1 VTTVVQG
8 ARTPDGDRS
17 VDRVEGREKVTG
29 AAVYAADTVIS
40 GVTHAVLVQSEIPHG
55 VVTRE
60 SLERSAAQASTAPG
74 VLAVLTPLNCP
85 PLYAPPH
92 ELTWDLPLE
101 RRPPLSDLTVQ
112 HVGQHMAVV
121 VADTLENAVFAASLF
136 ELAYEALPAQLAA
149 REVLEQPVPP
159 DEKDGQIRHG
169 SYQPDHFVK
178 LDEEKLQDSRG
189 SDDEPAGA
197 TRVSGQFT
205 TPINAH
211 YPIELASTLAHW
223 DGDVVTLHDSTRW
236 ITGERTALAA
246 YLGIAEANIRI
257 VAPLVGGAFGSKSF
271 LWMHVALCAVAAREV
286 QRPVKLVLTRD
297 QMFSS
302 TGHRPRTEQHLSL
315 VADGDGQVLSTEQH
329 TLTETSTVA
338 HFCEPVGLSARIL
351 YQSPRLVTSHTVARI
366 NMPTPCFMRG
376 PGEAPGLFALEV
388 AMDELAYA
396 AEIDPLEL
404 RLRNDPDIDQASGRA
419 WSGKHLREC
428 YTQGAE
434 RFGWH
439 RRPMAPRTLT
449 RDGVQVGWG
458 LATATYPGRRMPAG
472 CRVTTDSRGTVEFAS
487 ATHEVGNGVRTV
499 MTQVAAEATGLTLT
513 QVAFASG
520 DSQFPDAPYSGASQT
535 TATVGSAVHQAAVEW
550 RSTFLGLLVAQHESP
565 FAGMDPADLTLSDGV
580 VSAAGVP
587 AVPVADCLRSLPLDS
602 LNFVATSTGPD
613 ADGPVSQSFGAHF
626 CEVEVDEAIGRV
638 SVTRWVAVMDCGRVL
653 NPKLARNQVMGGIT
667 FGLGMALLE
676 QVPYDAHTAQL
687 IGEYYLPTHA
697 DRPDFDIGFV
707 DVPDYALD
715 PIGVRGIGEIGACG
729 VPAAISNAIF
739 HATGKRLRDLPITL
753 ENLMPPFDREGSR

>member
-1 VTTVVQG
+1 MVPEAG
-8 ARTPDGDRS
+8 MGRS
-17 VDRVEGREKVTG
+17 VNRVEGREKVTG
-29 AAVYAADTVIS
+29 EALYAADTVIA
-40 GVTHAVLVQSEIPHG
+40 GVAHATVVQSEIPHG

-60 SLERSAAQASTAPG
+60 SLELSAARASSAPG
-74 VLAVLTPLNCP
+74 VLTVLTPLNCP
-85 PLYAPPH
+85 PLHAPPH
-92 ELTWDLPLE
+92 DMTYDLPLE

-136 ELAYEALPAQLAA
+136 DLAYETSPPQLSAA
-149 REVLEQPVPP
+149 DVVGQPVAP
-159 DEKDGQIRHG
+159 DEKGGQIRHG

-178 LDEEKLQDSRG
+178 LDEEKLQDRRG
-189 SDDEPAGA
+189 VDDEPTGA
-197 TRVSGQFT
+197 TRVSARYT

-211 YPIELASTLAHW
+211 YPIELSSTLAHW
-223 DGDVVTLHDSTRW
+223 DGDVLTVHDSTRW

-246 YLGIAEANIRI
+246 YLGLPEKNVRI
-257 VAPLVGGAFGSKSF
+257 LAPLVGGAFGSKSF

-286 QRPVKLVLTRD
+286 LRPVKLVLTRD

-315 VADGDGQVLSTEQH
+315 VADRGARIMSTEQH

-338 HFCEPVGLSARIL
+338 HFCEPVGLSARFL
-351 YQSPRLVTSHTVARI
+351 YESPRLVTSHTVARI
-366 NMPTPCFMRG
+366 NAPTPCFMRG

-396 AEIDPLEL
+396 TGTDPLEL
-404 RLRNDPDIDQASGRA
+404 RLRNDTDVDQASGRA

-428 YTQGAE
+428 YQRGAE

-439 RRPMAPRTLT
+439 GRPMAPRSLS
-449 RDGVQVGWG
+449 RGGVQIGWG
-458 LATATYPGRRMPAG
+458 MATATYPGRRMPAG
-472 CRVTTDSRGTVEFAS
+472 CRVTTDAKGLVGFAS

-499 MTQVAAEATGLTLT
+499 MTQVAAEVTGLALN
-513 QVAFASG
+513 QVTFSSG
-520 DSQFPDAPYSGASQT
+520 DSLFPDAPYSGASQT
-535 TATVGSAVHQAAVEW
+535 TATVGSAVHQAATEW
-550 RSTFLGLLVAQHESP
+550 RSSFLVLVTGQPELP
-565 FAGMDPADLTLSDGV
+565 FTGMDSAELTVADGI
-580 VSAAGVP
+580 VSAPGGA
-587 AVPVADCLRSLPLDS
+587 AVPVADCLDLLPLDTM
-602 LNFVATSTGPD
+602 NFVVTSSGAD

-626 CEVEVDEAIGRV
+626 CEVEIDEAIGRA
-638 SVTRWVAVMDCGRVL
+638 SVVRWVAVMDCGRVL

-676 QVPYDAHTAQL
+676 QVPYDEHTAQL

-697 DRPDFDIGFV
+697 DRPEFDISFV
-707 DVPDYALD
+707 DVPDHALD
-715 PIGVRGIGEIGACG
+715 PIGVRGIGEIGTCG

-753 ENLMPPFDREGSR
+753 ENLMAPFDQEGSR